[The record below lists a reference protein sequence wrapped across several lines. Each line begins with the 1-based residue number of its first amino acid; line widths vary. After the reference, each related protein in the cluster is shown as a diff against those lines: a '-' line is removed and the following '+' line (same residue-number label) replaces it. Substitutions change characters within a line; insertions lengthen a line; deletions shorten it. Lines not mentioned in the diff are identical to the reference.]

1 MLVREMKAFTK
12 GFSLVELMVTVAVL
26 AVITAIAIPSFSE
39 MLDSSKRASVAGELA
54 ADFALART
62 EAARRGKRVTVCV
75 SSDGATCSSSTS
87 TDWKSGWIVFSDVA
101 ADGVLTTADGDELL
115 RRRDALSGGLSF
127 VSSGFTTTGRVQ
139 FRPSG
144 AADSGGA
151 LLLCKPGKSGANG
164 RQISLSF
171 SGAVIRTT
179 GVTCP

>member
-1 MLVREMKAFTK
+1 MLVREMKAFTL

-26 AVITAIAIPSFSE
+26 GVITAIAIPSFGE
-39 MLDSSKRASVAGELA
+39 ILDSSRRTSVAGELA
-54 ADFALART
+54 SDFSLART

-75 SSDGATCSSSTS
+75 SNDGATCSSAA

-101 ADGVLTTADGDELL
+101 ADGVLATADGDELL
-115 RRRDALSGGLSF
+115 RRKDALSGGLSF
-127 VSSGFTTTGRVQ
+127 VSSGFTTSGRVQ

-151 LLLCKPGKSGANG
+151 FLLCKPGKPGANG

>member
-1 MLVREMKAFTK
+1 MKAFMR
-12 GFSLVELMVTVAVL
+12 GFSLVELMVTIAVL
-26 AVITAIAIPSFSE
+26 GVITAIAIPSFNE
-39 MLDSSKRASVAGELA
+39 ILDSSRRSSVAGELVS
-54 ADFALART
+54 DFALART

-75 SSDGATCSSSTS
+75 SSDGATCSSSA
-87 TDWKSGWIVFSDVA
+87 TDWNSGWIVFFDVT

-127 VSSGFTTTGRVQ
+127 VSSSFAATGRIQ

-144 AADSGGA
+144 AVDSGGN
-151 LLLCKPGKSGANG
+151 LLLCKLGKSGANG
-164 RQISLSF
+164 RRVSLSP